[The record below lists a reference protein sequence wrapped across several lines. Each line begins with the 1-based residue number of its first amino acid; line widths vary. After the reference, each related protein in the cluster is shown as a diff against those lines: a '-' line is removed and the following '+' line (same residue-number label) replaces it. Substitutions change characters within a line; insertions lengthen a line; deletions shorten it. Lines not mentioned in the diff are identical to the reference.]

1 MTLSHT
7 SPHKKGDHLALGKYD
22 NWQYYKN
29 TACAESSDK
38 KKRVTA
44 GEETE
49 ETIPVPGERKATER
63 NDI

>member
-1 MTLSHT
+1 MTIGSIIKILRV
-7 SPHKKGDHLALGKYD
+7 LNLVA
-22 NWQYYKN
+22 
-29 TACAESSDK
+29 K

-49 ETIPVPGERKATER
+49 ETISVPGERKATER